1 MNFAVFFTF
10 SVVNLLRETLR
21 VVSMVVEFA
30 SFAWSLKIEV
40 ASQLFSLF
48 FCANFLLDFRWIRNM
63 VSVVYCQVLFIE
75 GKGKLRVIS
84 WKCRFPLGAC
94 YLFGFSRSPCR
105 PCIELLWIYNQVVT
119 IVRNMKWYRI
129 FRQIVEFVSHL
140 TGKYARRQSSTH
152 SF

>member
-1 MNFAVFFTF
+1 
-10 SVVNLLRETLR
+10 
-21 VVSMVVEFA
+21 MVVEFA

-40 ASQLFSLF
+40 ASRFFSLF

-94 YLFGFSRSPCR
+94 YLFGFSRSSCR

-119 IVRNMKWYRI
+119 IMRNMKWYRI
-129 FRQIVEFVSHL
+129 FSANCWIRFAFEWQICL
-140 TGKYARRQSSTH
+140 TSIEYTLVLAPTVLH
-152 SF
+152 SNLPNCNQDSNEINAG